1 MKNSSG
7 GEMMNNGDSFV
18 KTDKSTQSL
27 IDHLSAEI
35 HQFSILS
42 EIPYVTL
49 SFGMSLDGKIATKTG
64 DSKYISG
71 PESRQFVHRLRH
83 LHDAILIGINTV
95 MIDHPSLTTRI
106 EGFQG
111 KDAHR
116 ILLDSSLKIDLDE
129 RIIRQNS
136 SADMIIVTRVS
147 SDARK
152 KAALRNLGVIVVEIE
167 DPSSPLDLH
176 EVLTKIKNLGINSIL
191 VEGGSTVHFSFIKSG
206 LFKRLYAT
214 VSPIIIG
221 GDKAKSAVGG
231 EGFPTLLE
239 SARLDFIKCEK
250 VGPDYILEAI
260 PKNTKNNE

>member
-1 MKNSSG
+1 MMKSSR
-7 GEMMNNGDSFV
+7 GETMNNGNSIE
-18 KTDKSTQSL
+18 KTDISTENLMDNISAD
-27 IDHLSAEI
+27 ID
-35 HQFSILS
+35 QFSMLS
-42 EIPYVTL
+42 KIPYVTL

-71 PESRQFVHRLRH
+71 SESRQFVHRLRH
-83 LHDAILIGINTV
+83 IHDAILVGINTV
-95 MIDHPSLTTRI
+95 MIDHPSLTTRL

-116 ILLDSSLKIDLDE
+116 ILLDSTLKINLDE
-129 RIIRQNS
+129 RIIAQKS
-136 SADMIIVTRVS
+136 SANTIVVTRVS
-147 SDARK
+147 SDAIK
-152 KAALRNLGVIVVEIE
+152 KAALRSLGVIVVEIE
-167 DPSSPLDLH
+167 DPSAPLNLH
-176 EVLTKIKNLGINSIL
+176 EALRKIKSLGINSIL

-221 GDKAKSAVGG
+221 GDLAKSAVGG

-260 PKNTKNNE
+260 PKNRKNIE